1 MIDISKLIQKLSV
14 MEAEEINFSDLWHM
28 ESDFSKSFYKI
39 AIDDS
44 VKKVLF
50 QLSIARTIMFDSIYY
65 HHKVLTA
72 ETELRGLLNELP
84 SLNNPVFTSF
94 SDIPEYTDNDF
105 IRYFFE
111 QLMPSREREDIEKI
125 QKIQHEW
132 DNIFS
137 RNMAKRIAYVMPGFL

>member
-1 MIDISKLIQKLSV
+1 MDSHVTRVPVVIDISRLIQKLSV

-28 ESDFSKSFYKI
+28 ESDSSKPFYKI
-39 AIDDS
+39 AIDES
-44 VKKVLF
+44 AEKALF

-111 QLMPSREREDIEKI
+111 
-125 QKIQHEW
+125 
-132 DNIFS
+132 
-137 RNMAKRIAYVMPGFL
+137 